1 MADTRS
7 EHNGIRTRLLRRAPS
22 RLPRVDELLD
32 LALKRGRRRDFA
44 DRSFIRPFER
54 LLEACNA
61 EADLS
66 VLGIRALRVDVLR
79 FLRNLLRFEEVEAA
93 CPSILSRPIQAPVAG
108 ARYRRH
114 GRGVTYVWI
123 HGAGRRRSARGE
135 LYARRRGV
143 RDSSRRSDS
152 RLVCAPRPGSGARS
166 RDAGDRRSRRH
177 QLCSPALTVPT
188 RAGAG
193 SRVPQTQLL
202 WLRDQLLHSV
212 H

>member
-7 EHNGIRTRLLRRAPS
+7 EHNGIRTRLVRGPPPMVRLRAAP
-22 RLPRVDELLD
+22 LL
-32 LALKRGRRRDFA
+32 LVSGRRRGLGHLPA
-44 DRSFIRPFER
+44 ARRRS
-54 LLEACNA
+54 
-61 EADLS
+61 DL
-66 VLGIRALRVDVLR
+66 I
-79 FLRNLLRFEEVEAA
+79 
-93 CPSILSRPIQAPVAG
+93 AG
-108 ARYRRH
+108 ARHRRH

-123 HGAGRRRSARGE
+123 HDTGRRRNARGE

-177 QLCSPALTVPT
+177 QLCSPALTVLT

-193 SRVPQTQLL
+193 SRVPQTQLP
-202 WLRDQLLHSV
+202 WLRD
-212 H
+212 